1 MTRLTPGDET
11 FRSLAAPPTVPV
23 TMIARITSIWRSV
36 SMSGRPLFA
45 PSRRI
50 PGQIFSRELVE
61 VILPIGAMIASEVE
75 QIIPV
80 EDPGRMKIVE
90 HEPDR
95 VQSDLQHLDN
105 LDITLSG
112 HCLPILG
119 RMSLHFGAWAFHA
132 QIFGRQIELLTSI
145 ECNRQGFAILVQA
158 QFRRPNLRVGHQ
170 FTNRTM
176 PVTLRS

>member
-36 SMSGRPLFA
+36 SMSARPLLFA

-50 PGQIFSRELVE
+50 ASQIFSRELVE
-61 VILPIGAMIASEVE
+61 VILPIGGMIAPEIE

-95 VQSDLQHLDN
+95 IIAD
-105 LDITLSG
+105 
-112 HCLPILG
+112 
-119 RMSLHFGAWAFHA
+119 R
-132 QIFGRQIELLTSI
+132 
-145 ECNRQGFAILVQA
+145 
-158 QFRRPNLRVGHQ
+158 
-170 FTNRTM
+170 
-176 PVTLRS
+176 